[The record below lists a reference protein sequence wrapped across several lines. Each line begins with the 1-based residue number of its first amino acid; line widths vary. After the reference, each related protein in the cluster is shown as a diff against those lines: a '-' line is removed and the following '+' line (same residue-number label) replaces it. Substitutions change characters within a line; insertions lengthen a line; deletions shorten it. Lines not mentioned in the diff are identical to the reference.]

1 MPPGNSSGHHCG
13 LHSSLPLPQHAIFR
27 QFSVP
32 FLPEPSFIRDTK
44 NISSQE
50 TKAEAM
56 FPKLL
61 AALKLKNTYMVQKI
75 SGTKEA
81 KEAQQQDEEAGQESC
96 SWGSCSR
103 SCKEGATQRFVIE
116 RCQVA
121 GKHTQ
126 THTAGVLKKE
136 MLHWQKIIETN
147 NNTIKKKKV
156 STLVCSLLQRISYWG
171 TY

>member
-1 MPPGNSSGHHCG
+1 MAIIVVFIPLSPTP
-13 LHSSLPLPQHAIFR
+13 LPLHAIFR

-81 KEAQQQDEEAGQESC
+81 KEAQQQEDSRAVEEAAAE
-96 SWGSCSR
+96 
-103 SCKEGATQRFVIE
+103 
-116 RCQVA
+116 VA
-121 GKHTQ
+121 RREQLSGLSLRGVKWLANTRRHTQ
-126 THTAGVLKKE
+126 LE
-136 MLHWQKIIETN
+136 
-147 NNTIKKKKV
+147 
-156 STLVCSLLQRISYWG
+156 C
-171 TY
+171 

>member
-1 MPPGNSSGHHCG
+1 MSK
-13 LHSSLPLPQHAIFR
+13 LHDKLGWISRQQSVCPQGTLVAIIVVFIPLSPTPLPLHAIFR

-81 KEAQQQDEEAGQESC
+81 KEAQQQDEEAGQSC

-136 MLHWQKIIETN
+136 MLHWQKIIE
-147 NNTIKKKKV
+147 I
-156 STLVCSLLQRISYWG
+156 
-171 TY
+171 

>member
-1 MPPGNSSGHHCG
+1 MSK
-13 LHSSLPLPQHAIFR
+13 LHDKLGGISRQQSVCPQGTLVAIIVVFIPLSPTPLPLHAIFR

-81 KEAQQQDEEAGQESC
+81 KEAQQQEDSRAVEEAAAE
-96 SWGSCSR
+96 
-103 SCKEGATQRFVIE
+103 
-116 RCQVA
+116 VA
-121 GKHTQ
+121 RREQLSGLSLRGVKWLANTRRHTQ
-126 THTAGVLKKE
+126 LE
-136 MLHWQKIIETN
+136 
-147 NNTIKKKKV
+147 
-156 STLVCSLLQRISYWG
+156 C
-171 TY
+171 

>member
-13 LHSSLPLPQHAIFR
+13 LHSSFPSPLPLHAIFR

-81 KEAQQQDEEAGQESC
+81 KEAQQQDEEAGQSC

-126 THTAGVLKKE
+126 THTAGVLKGDAALAE
-136 MLHWQKIIETN
+136 NNRNIILKN
-147 NNTIKKKKV
+147 NNNKF
-156 STLVCSLLQRISYWG
+156 LY
-171 TY
+171 